1 MPVSS
6 HLQTTMNEN
15 SPPYVFE
22 KQNDLE
28 KISSDLA
35 TITVSYMSV
44 SLIFFHF
51 NFPPHNLEKTT
62 ERPTKCN
69 HWQKD

>member
-1 MPVSS
+1 
-6 HLQTTMNEN
+6 MNEN

-35 TITVSYMSV
+35 TITVSYCFTHIF
-44 SLIFFHF
+44 SL
-51 NFPPHNLEKTT
+51 
-62 ERPTKCN
+62 
-69 HWQKD
+69 